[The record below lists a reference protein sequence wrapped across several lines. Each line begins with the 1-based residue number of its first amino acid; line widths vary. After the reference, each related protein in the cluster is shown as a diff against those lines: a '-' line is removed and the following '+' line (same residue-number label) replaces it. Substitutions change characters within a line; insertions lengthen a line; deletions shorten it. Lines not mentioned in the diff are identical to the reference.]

1 VQRDEHDRA
10 GIRALGTRSGKSV
23 LSRSGLLVITLA
35 GDRISGITRFETMV
49 MPALGLPRR
58 LQS

>member
-1 VQRDEHDRA
+1 
-10 GIRALGTRSGKSV
+10 
-23 LSRSGLLVITLA
+23 VITLA